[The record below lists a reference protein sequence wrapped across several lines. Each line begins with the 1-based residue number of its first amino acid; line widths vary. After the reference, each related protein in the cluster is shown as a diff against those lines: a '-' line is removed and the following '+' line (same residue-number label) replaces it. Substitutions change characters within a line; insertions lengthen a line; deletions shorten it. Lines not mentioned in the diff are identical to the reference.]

1 MLVEESNIDEG
12 VNESLRGLVVMT
24 PVRENGGLLKKAI
37 FLPSKVFFSLSGL
50 LLVLNALLGFS
61 FKPATRGNCLLK
73 LVNLLVYNQQDAY

>member
-1 MLVEESNIDEG
+1 MNHCA
-12 VNESLRGLVVMT
+12 RLVVMT

-50 LLVLNALLGFS
+50 LLVLNALLRFS